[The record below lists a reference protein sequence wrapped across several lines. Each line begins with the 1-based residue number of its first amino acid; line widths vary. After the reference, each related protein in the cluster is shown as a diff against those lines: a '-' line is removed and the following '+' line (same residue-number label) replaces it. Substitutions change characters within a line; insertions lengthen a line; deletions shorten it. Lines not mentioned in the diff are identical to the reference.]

1 MKHISYFLET
11 ILRSYTE
18 QKCIKGVSKWFYLH
32 YFILLRV
39 IQFQPL
45 LPMNKYRVIEYHGN
59 WTKIIVPLS
68 RHENLHYIINFERMV
83 VPIFYEENAPGIFSM
98 LREFYFKQLI
108 WKCDVKTID
117 DGRRIFT
124 IYLNNSTMHHNFTIE
139 RANTSARFLFHLT
152 EIHPSNSIN
161 FMY

>member
-1 MKHISYFLET
+1 MKHTHYFIKLF
-11 ILRSYTE
+11 YTVT
-18 QKCIKGVSKWFYLH
+18 QWIKGVSKWFHQH

-68 RHENLHYIINFERMV
+68 RHENLHYIINFEGMV
-83 VPIFYEENAPGIFSM
+83 LPIFYEENAPGIM

-152 EIHPSNSIN
+152 EIHPSNPIN